1 MKWNRREFLATS
13 SLALAAGALRS
24 VPVIGQAPAAAGA
37 FTELRNGVGY
47 FLARG
52 ATIGWAVTP
61 DALVVV
67 DTQFPDTAEL
77 CLRGLEQ
84 RSTRQ
89 IDAVIN
95 THHHGDHV
103 GGNAVFQ
110 PKAAMIVSHERVP
123 GLQRA
128 QAEAAG
134 AEATP
139 QAYADTTFADRW
151 RQSFGDVT
159 MSAWH
164 HGPGHT
170 GGDAVV
176 LFEEANVA
184 HLGDLGYHERHAN
197 IDPPAGASAR
207 SWVSVLEKT
216 TAELNA
222 DTIFLVGHA
231 KAGLGPVMSIT
242 DVLRFRDY
250 LTAVLEY
257 VERGLARGQSKAEL
271 AALEEL
277 PRFESFGSVPPNLTL
292 GTFIEKVVDE
302 LSA

>member
-1 MKWNRREFLATS
+1 MQWNRREFLTTS
-13 SLALAAGALRS
+13 SLALAAGAFRS
-24 VPVIGQAPAAAGA
+24 VPALGQAPATGT
-37 FTELRNGVGY
+37 FTALRGGVGF
-47 FLARG
+47 FLGRG
-52 ATIGWAVTP
+52 AAIGWAVTP
-61 DALVVV
+61 DALIVV
-67 DTQFPDTAEL
+67 DTQFPDTAEV
-77 CLRGLEQ
+77 CLAGLEQ

-103 GGNAVFQ
+103 GGNAVF
-110 PKAAMIVSHERVP
+110 KLAARMIVSHERVP

-134 AEATP
+134 ADAAP
-139 QAYADTTFADRW
+139 QAYADTTFRDRW

-159 MSAWH
+159 VSAWH

-184 HLGDLGYHERHAN
+184 HLGDLGYNKRHPN

-207 SWVSVLEKT
+207 NWVPVLEKT

-222 DTIFLVGHA
+222 DTLFLVGHA
-231 KAGLGPVMSIT
+231 KEGLGPVLT
-242 DVLRFRDY
+242 RAEVLQFRDY
-250 LTAVLEY
+250 LSAVLEY

-271 AALEEL
+271 AALEVL
-277 PRFESFGSVPPNLTL
+277 PHFEDLGSVPPRLTL

>member
-1 MKWNRREFLATS
+1 MKWNRRKFLATS
-13 SLALAAGALRS
+13 SLALAAGALRT
-24 VPVIGQAPAAAGA
+24 VPVLGQAPTATGT

-47 FLARG
+47 FLGRG

-67 DTQFPDTAEL
+67 DTQFPDTAQL
-77 CLRGLEQ
+77 CLQGLEQ
-84 RSTRQ
+84 RSTRR

-95 THHHGDHV
+95 THHHGDHI

-110 PKAAMIVSHERVP
+110 PSADMIVAHERVP

-134 AEATP
+134 ADAPP
-139 QAYADTTFADRW
+139 QAYADTTFGDRW
-151 RQSFGDVT
+151 RQSFGDIT

-164 HGPGHT
+164 YGPGHT

-184 HLGDLGYHERHAN
+184 HLGDLCYNQRHAN
-197 IDPPAGASAR
+197 IDIPAGASAR
-207 SWVSVLEKT
+207 GWVSVLEKT
-216 TAELNA
+216 AAELNN
-222 DTIFLVGHA
+222 DTIFLSGHS
-231 KAGLGPVMSIT
+231 KAGLDPVMSMS
-242 DVLRFRDY
+242 DVLQFRDY
-250 LTAVLEY
+250 LTAVLEHI
-257 VERGLARGQSKAEL
+257 ERGLASGQSKAEM
-271 AALEEL
+271 AAVDVL
-277 PRFESFGSVPPNLTL
+277 PGFENFGSVPPRFTL

>member
-1 MKWNRREFLATS
+1 MKWNRRDFLATS
-13 SLALAAGALRS
+13 SLALAASVFRS
-24 VPVIGQAPAAAGA
+24 VPALGQTPAATGA
-37 FTELRNGVGY
+37 FTELRHGVGY
-47 FLARG
+47 FLGRG
-52 ATIGWAVTP
+52 ATIGWAITP
-61 DALVVV
+61 EALVVV
-67 DTQFPDTAEL
+67 DTQFPDTAAV
-77 CLRGLEQ
+77 CLQGLEQ
-84 RSTRQ
+84 RSTRR
-89 IDAVIN
+89 IDALIN
-95 THHHGDHV
+95 THHHGDHI
-103 GGNAVFQ
+103 GGNAVFR
-110 PKAAMIVSHERVP
+110 PKAEMIVAHERVP

-128 QAEAAG
+128 QAAAAG
-134 AEATP
+134 AAATP
-139 QAYADTTFADRW
+139 QAYADTTFADHW

-164 HGPGHT
+164 YGPGHT

-216 TAELNA
+216 TAALNA
-222 DTIFLVGHA
+222 ETIFLVGHA
-231 KAGLGPVMSIT
+231 KAGLGPVMSMS

-257 VERGLARGQSKAEL
+257 VQRGLARGQSKAEL
-271 AALEEL
+271 AAIEVL
-277 PRFESFGSVPPNLTL
+277 PHFENFGSVPPNLTL

>member
-1 MKWNRREFLATS
+1 MKWNRREFLVTS
-13 SLALAAGALRS
+13 SLALGAGALRT
-24 VPVIGQAPAAAGA
+24 VPVLGQAPTATGT
-37 FTELRNGVGY
+37 FTELRNGVGF
-47 FLARG
+47 FLGRG
-52 ATIGWAVTP
+52 ATIGWAVTS

-67 DTQFPDTAEL
+67 DTQFPDTAEV
-77 CLRGLEQ
+77 CLQGLEQ
-84 RSTRQ
+84 RSVRR

-95 THHHGDHV
+95 THHHGDHI

-110 PKAAMIVSHERVP
+110 SKAGMIVSHERVP

-128 QAEAAG
+128 AAEAAG
-134 AEATP
+134 ADAPP
-139 QAYADTTFADRW
+139 QAYADTTFADLW

-159 MSAWH
+159 VSAWH
-164 HGPGHT
+164 YGPGHT

-184 HLGDLGYHERHAN
+184 HMGDLCYNQRHPN

-207 SWVSVLEKT
+207 SWVTVLEKT
-216 TAELNA
+216 TAELTN

-231 KAGLGPVMSIT
+231 KNGLGPVISMS
-242 DVLRFRDY
+242 DVLQFRDY

-257 VERGLARGQSKAEL
+257 VERGLVRGQSKAEL
-271 AALEEL
+271 AALEVL
-277 PRFESFGSVPPNLTL
+277 PHFEDFGSVPPRLTL

>member
-1 MKWNRREFLATS
+1 MNWNRREFLTTS
-13 SLALAAGALRS
+13 SLALAASAFRS
-24 VPVIGQAPAAAGA
+24 VPALGQAAAATGT

-52 ATIGWAVTP
+52 ATIGWSVTP

-67 DTQFPDTAEL
+67 DTQFPDTAQT
-77 CLRGLEQ
+77 CLQGLAQ
-84 RSTRQ
+84 RSTRR

-95 THHHGDHV
+95 THHHGDHI
-103 GGNAVFQ
+103 GGDAVFQ
-110 PKAAMIVSHERVP
+110 PEAEMIVSHERVP

-128 QAEAAG
+128 AAEAAG
-134 AEATP
+134 ADAPP
-139 QAYADTTFADRW
+139 QAYADTTFSDRW

-164 HGPGHT
+164 YGAGHT

-184 HLGDLGYHERHAN
+184 HLGDLGYNERHAN

-222 DTIFLVGHA
+222 DTIFIVGHT
-231 KAGLGPVMSIT
+231 KAGLSPVMSMSG
-242 DVLRFRDY
+242 VLRFRDY

-271 AALEEL
+271 AALEVL
-277 PRFESFGSVPPNLTL
+277 PHFEGFGSVPPNLTL